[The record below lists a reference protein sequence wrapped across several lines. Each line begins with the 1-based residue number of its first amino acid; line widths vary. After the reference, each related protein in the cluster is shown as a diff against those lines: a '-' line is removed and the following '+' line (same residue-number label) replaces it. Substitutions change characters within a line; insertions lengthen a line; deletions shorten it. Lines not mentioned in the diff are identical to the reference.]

1 MSSRGACVALAE
13 GRWFESE
20 KNDEQQAGFP
30 AESAFEHL
38 MRDEAL
44 RDCVRLTPNFA
55 WRPRSIAFR

>member
-1 MSSRGACVALAE
+1 MSSRGACAALAE

-30 AESAFEHL
+30 AGSAFEHL

-44 RDCVRLTPNFA
+44 RDWVRLRRNFER
-55 WRPRSIAFR
+55 RPRSIAFR